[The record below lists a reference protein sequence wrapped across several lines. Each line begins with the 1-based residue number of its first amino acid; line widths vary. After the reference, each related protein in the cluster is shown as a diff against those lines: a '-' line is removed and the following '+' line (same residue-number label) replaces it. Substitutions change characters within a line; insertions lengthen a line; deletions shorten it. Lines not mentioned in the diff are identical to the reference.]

1 MLMSVIEPEL
11 ASSVYGE
18 LAGSRVLIT
27 GLSAQG
33 GIDVARSFA
42 DHKGRLILQTS
53 GLSQELVELVA
64 HLGESALEI
73 KVFEEI
79 VDHQDAAVRLA
90 QKSAAAFGGLDL
102 VINFITAAPAA
113 QIGDDYDAI
122 EDYVSDTLLPATLI
136 TRVAAN
142 RMRLVHSEGSILNVV
157 SMAPPRTAGEAAL
170 NGIVRAA
177 LWALTRREAEEWASA
192 GIRVNAIGPRSIDS
206 CGHCLASE
214 PEMAA
219 LALYLASR
227 KGRTLSGQV
236 FDAENAAL
244 YC

>member
-1 MLMSVIEPEL
+1 MLMSVIEPDL

-18 LAGSRVLIT
+18 LAGARALIT
-27 GLSAQG
+27 GLSPQG
-33 GIDVARSFA
+33 GVDVVRSFA
-42 DHKGRLILQTS
+42 DHKGRLILQTNE
-53 GLSQELVELVA
+53 LSPDLVELVA

-73 KVFEEI
+73 KVFEEAI
-79 VDHQDAAVRLA
+79 NSQEAAVRLA

-102 VINFITAAPAA
+102 VINFISAPD
-113 QIGDDYDAI
+113 IGDIGDYDAI
-122 EDYVSDTLLPATLI
+122 EDYVSRTLLPATLI

-157 SMAPPRTAGEAAL
+157 SMAPARSGGGAAL

-177 LWALTRREAEEWASA
+177 LAALTRREAEEWATA
-192 GIRVNAIGPRSIDS
+192 GIRINAIGPRSMDS

-227 KGRTLSGQV
+227 KGRALSGQV